1 MASKMGRR
9 GSATAFSDTP
19 PSTTAQIRE
28 YAKSCFIGRS
38 NNAETTNG
46 FAVRTTILGQSTVKH
61 NAFGAS
67 FQPLPL
73 VKRLITALLPQN
85 RRQLL
90 CPRWELPPLA
100 RTRQLFVGI
109 FGCRRLA
116 DGLVVQPR
124 HGRQLHP
131 SANELKRGLVR
142 CTGSSFR
149 IPNRYKPGFPP
160 RAAHRTVRA
169 DHRLRITPG
178 GVTCL

>member
-19 PSTTAQIRE
+19 PSTTAQTRE

-73 VKRLITALLPQN
+73 VTRLITALLPQN

-90 CPRWELPPLA
+90 CPRRELPPLA

-109 FGCRRLA
+109 SGCRRFA

-124 HGRQLHP
+124 HGGHFHP
-131 SANELKRGLVR
+131 NANKLKRGLI
-142 CTGSSFR
+142 CWIDSSFR
-149 IPNRYKPGFPP
+149 ILHTYQSGLPP
-160 RAAHRTVRA
+160 RTAYRIVRA
-169 DHRLRITPG
+169 DHRLRIAPG
-178 GVTCL
+178 GVTWL